1 MKKQRSAAEGKA
13 NEEWKVKDKKPSK
26 WKGSGYE
33 EQEWLWINHASPA
46 PYIQTASTDVHVQ
59 PRRPIRPFLRPD
71 RIRRGHRQNTKRQYR
86 QIQYRQDQY
95 RQRQYRQIRPIPLII
110 HSWNFAWSLKLHLI
124 LFCRTKKYNYLCT
137 RKCAC
142 GGIGRRAR
150 LRIWCLATC
159 RFESYQAHHTES

>member
-33 EQEWLWINHASPA
+33 EQELWINHASPA

-59 PRRPIRPFLRPD
+59 PCRPIRPFLRPD
-71 RIRRGHRQNTKRQYR
+71 RIRRGHRQNTK
-86 QIQYRQDQY
+86 
-95 RQRQYRQIRPIPLII
+95 RQYRQIRPIPLII

-137 RKCAC
+137 RKKALVAKLVDAPDL
-142 GGIGRRAR
+142 GSGVLRRVGSSPIR
-150 LRIWCLATC
+150 RTIRNPNCLIL
-159 RFESYQAHHTES
+159 SS